1 MQASRGVQVLGY
13 VLAAVFMLVGVLVVS
28 FFMGLFIKG
37 VSIPNVLAIFAA
49 LFLISYLLIRK
60 DPVRNFQKIIIACIV
75 VLLFEITVI
84 GAVMIFA
91 SVGIAADILVILAAI
106 ILVYEVLKVEK
117 RVREIYERAKE
128 CKLEEEDIKE
138 IFREPKKKEKKKTR
152 QKRKQPP
159 KTSLKEVVSRG
170 EGGVF
175 SRREG

>member
-1 MQASRGVQVLGY
+1 MQTSRGVHVLGY

-28 FFMGLFIKG
+28 FFMGLFIRG
-37 VSIPNVLAIFAA
+37 VSAVYVLAIFAV
-49 LFLISYLLIRK
+49 LFLLSYLLIRK

-84 GAVMIFA
+84 GAVMIFT
-91 SVGIAADILVILAAI
+91 SVGIAADILVILAAV

-128 CKLEEEDIKE
+128 CKLDEEDIKE
-138 IFREPKKKEKKKTR
+138 IFRETKKKEKKKTR
-152 QKRKQPP
+152 RKRKQPP

-170 EGGVF
+170 EGVF

>member
-1 MQASRGVQVLGY
+1 MQTSRGVHVLGY

-28 FFMGLFIKG
+28 FFMGVFIKD
-37 VSIPNVLAIFAA
+37 VSIPHVLFIFTA

-84 GAVMIFA
+84 GAVMIFT

-128 CKLEEEDIKE
+128 CKLEEEDIKA
-138 IFREPKKKEKKKTR
+138 IFKPEKKEKKKTR

-159 KTSLKEVVSRG
+159 KTSLKDVVSRG
-170 EGGVF
+170 ESGVF